1 MSNAVSAEPTAMF
14 YIWYLL
20 EFIFFSTGPYIS
32 EPANGRLVS
41 IFVNS
46 RGYGVILVFR
56 DWIRRLVPLFSG
68 RWKNCRKFRRK
79 NVTECDI

>member
-1 MSNAVSAEPTAMF
+1 MVWPTLGSRTAKEQNRTEPS
-14 YIWYLL
+14 LVH
-20 EFIFFSTGPYIS
+20 FFLYWPLHLRTGEWTTREYF
-32 EPANGRLVS
+32 
-41 IFVNS
+41 FVNS

-79 NVTECDI
+79 KCDGM